1 MATAL
6 RMTLADVGGS
16 IHLDQVTELLGLRP
30 KRAALIEG
38 ARTRLGPF
46 QAPAF
51 IAKEVDG
58 IRLEVV
64 LHAVGVVSYRVSKE
78 VDDPWA
84 PVELPDPMTHWDDDV
99 AAAVAGALYEQ
110 YPPPDAIETWDI
122 RVMGTPMSDSEGAEA
137 FVLGDAPRAGNRP
150 VLLRRGAGGVLVGRD
165 RIVIWTADGDEADI
179 IDILEVARAE
189 LVEFRAYDGYLDQRL
204 DASFA
209 SLDGLWGR
217 WGLFRSARA
226 TLRELSQV
234 RVEVAR
240 LTDSLHGTG
249 KAFGDRFT
257 ERLHATLQE
266 RLRIESWEKAVV
278 HKTDVLED
286 MFHLAQEEANHRRA
300 LVLESMIVLLF
311 IVDLI
316 LLWKVG

>member
-1 MATAL
+1 MATAM
-6 RMTLADVGGS
+6 RMTLGDLGGS
-16 IHLDQVTELLGLRP
+16 LHLDQMTELLGKRL
-30 KRAALIEG
+30 KRAPLIEG
-38 ARTRLGPF
+38 ARTWLGPF

-51 IAKEVDG
+51 ISKEIDG
-58 IRLEVV
+58 IKLEVV
-64 LHAVGVVSYRVSKE
+64 LHAVGVVSYRVCKD

-84 PVELPDPMTHWDDDV
+84 PVRLPDPMANWDGDV
-99 AAAVAGALYEQ
+99 SAAVASALYERYQ
-110 YPPPDAIETWDI
+110 PPDTVEVWDI
-122 RVMGTPMSDSEGAEA
+122 RIIGTAVADRDGAEA
-137 FVLGDAPRAGNRP
+137 FVLGDAPATGNRP
-150 VLLRRGAGGVLVGRD
+150 ILLRRGTGGVLIGRD
-165 RIVIWTADGDEADI
+165 RAVIWSPDGDEADI

-189 LVEFRAYDGYLDQRL
+189 LVEFRAYDGYLDARL
-204 DASFA
+204 DASFS

-217 WGLFRSARA
+217 WGLFRSARQ

-257 ERLHATLQE
+257 ERLHATLQQ
-266 RLRIESWEKAVV
+266 RLRIEAWEKAVV
-278 HKTDVLED
+278 HKTNVLED

-300 LVLESMIVLLF
+300 LVLEAMIVLLF

-316 LLWKVG
+316 LLWKIE